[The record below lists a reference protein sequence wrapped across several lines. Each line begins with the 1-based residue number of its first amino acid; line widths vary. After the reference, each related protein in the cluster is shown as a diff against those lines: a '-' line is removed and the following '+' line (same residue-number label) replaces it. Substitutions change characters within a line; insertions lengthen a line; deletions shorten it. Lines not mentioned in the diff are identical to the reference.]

1 MTLLVAIESALLLVP
16 AAIVAVT
23 TATTPLLMVL
33 EFMPVARQFTNPAPE
48 TQVSVSLTA
57 VSAGPATILKEVMS
71 LDGYASV
78 HCRPAGA
85 APETLK
91 ERFKEMDPP
100 LTADPEARFRDDT

>member
-1 MTLLVAIESALLLVP
+1 
-16 AAIVAVT
+16 
-23 TATTPLLMVL
+23 
-33 EFMPVARQFTNPAPE
+33 
-48 TQVSVSLTA
+48 
-57 VSAGPATILKEVMS
+57 MS

>member
-1 MTLLVAIESALLLVP
+1 MLIAIESAVLLVP
-16 AAIVAVT
+16 EATVAVT

-33 EFMPVARQFTNPAPE
+33 VFVPVARQFTNPAAAE
-48 TQVSVSLTA
+48 QVSVSLTA
-57 VSAGPATILKEVMS
+57 VSTGPATILKAVMS

-85 APETLK
+85 VPGTLK

-100 LTADPEARFRDDT
+100 LTTDPEARFRDET